1 MPFIC
6 SIRLQRLRE
15 VALDE
20 GLEGGVEVESTSLAS
35 AEELL
40 LNGNLDLTGSATML
54 AASER
59 FGPMPPIEKTTT
71 VDASVAAIRSP
82 TSRSVAR

>member
-40 LNGNLDLTGSATML
+40 LNGNLGLANDILHFNSGRPNDLGENHTIHSPPRRD
-54 AASER
+54 SEGR
-59 FGPMPPIEKTTT
+59 HVGEDVVI
-71 VDASVAAIRSP
+71 
-82 TSRSVAR
+82 